1 MSMFQRSALGD
12 QHLPNG
18 VVVAS
23 FETYDQAQAA
33 VAKVSSSDAEL
44 AGLAIIGN
52 DLKLVERILGRL
64 TWGKVAMRG
73 AMRGLGFGAFLGLML
88 LLFVPEAVTSIIIF
102 PLLGLAF
109 GILLSVVQ
117 QSLVRRKRDFASTQ
131 QVLAARYDVVAP
143 QASAG
148 RAMHIIG
155 QREGAAQP
163 AAQAPAAPAEP
174 TDEQLRDAPPPAPGT
189 RAPSA
194 PADEQ
199 LRDVPPPAPGTSAPS
214 APADEQHPP
223 AR

>member
-1 MSMFQRSALGD
+1 MSMFQRSAAGD
-12 QHLPNG
+12 QHLPHG

-33 VAKVSSSDAEL
+33 IAKVSGSDTEL

-52 DLKLVERILGRL
+52 DLKLVERIVGRL

-73 AMRGLGFGAFLGLML
+73 ALRGLGFGAFMGLMF
-88 LLFVPEAVTSIIIF
+88 LLFVPEAVGSVIVF

-117 QSLVRRKRDFASTQ
+117 HSLVRRKRDFASTQ

-143 QASAG
+143 QESAG

-155 QREGAAQP
+155 QREGGVPQP
-163 AAQAPAAPAEP
+163 AAGASEP
-174 TDEQLRDAPPPAPGT
+174 TDEQLQSAPPPQGAPEREAQPGH
-189 RAPSA
+189 
-194 PADEQ
+194 DEHGPTAQ
-199 LRDVPPPAPGTSAPS
+199 
-214 APADEQHPP
+214 
-223 AR
+223 